1 MNEVTRNYP
10 VMKLP
15 SHTEL
20 TLQLIREELKCRK
33 FFNTLRKLG
42 FHDCPYQPNLDN
54 LIMAYVGLPDNDDQA
69 FNFYYTVMDTHS
81 ELINETKESVI
92 EQALE
97 VYGELKGLI

>member
-1 MNEVTRNYP
+1 
-10 VMKLP
+10 MKLP

-33 FFNTLRKLG
+33 LFNSLRKLG

-54 LIMAYVGLPDNDDQA
+54 LIMTYVGLADNDDEG
-69 FNFYYTVMDTHS
+69 FEFYYSVMDTHS
-81 ELINETKESVI
+81 ELVDETMESAV

-97 VYGELKGLI
+97 VYVKLSK